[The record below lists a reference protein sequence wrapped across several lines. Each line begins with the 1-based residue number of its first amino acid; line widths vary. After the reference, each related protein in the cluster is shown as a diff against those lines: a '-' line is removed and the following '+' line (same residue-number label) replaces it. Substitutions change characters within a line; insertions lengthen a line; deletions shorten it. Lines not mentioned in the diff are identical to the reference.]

1 MQTLATLRDPASGQ
15 VLDRGIV
22 LRFPAPASFT
32 GVPASAVPGAP
43 SNCQS
48 GLLLLYVQARLC
60 RQACLPAA
68 DTTEL
73 VKDLND
79 MRVAN

>member
-32 GVPASAVPGAP
+32 GVPRAVPGAP
-43 SNCQS
+43 STCQS
-48 GLLLLYVQARLC
+48 RLLFLYVLAHKPVCQL
-60 RQACLPAA
+60 Q
-68 DTTEL
+68 THH
-73 VKDLND
+73 
-79 MRVAN
+79 